1 MKNIVL
7 FALFGVLISFSS
19 LALASDQD
27 IYVVD
32 VQKIID
38 QSKVGR
44 DAQAQI
50 EKEVAEREKKI
61 NDLKASFEAEVK
73 SYESQAAVLSDEVKK
88 TKAQELAKKEYELQ
102 GLMQREQQAML
113 KRRDAA
119 LAELVVKISAAT
131 EKVGRNGGY
140 KLIVEKTPLFV
151 VWSRATYDITDEVME
166 EVDDA

>member
-1 MKNIVL
+1 MKNFVIS
-7 FALFGVLISFSS
+7 ALIGVLLSISSV
-19 LALASDQD
+19 ALANDQD

-44 DAQAQI
+44 DAQAAI
-50 EKEVAEREKKI
+50 EKEVSEREKKI
-61 NDLKASFEAEVK
+61 GELKASFESEVK
-73 SYESQAAVLSDEVKK
+73 SFESKAAVLSDEVKR
-88 TKAQELAKKEYELQ
+88 TKIQELSKKEQELQ

-119 LAELVVKISAAT
+119 LAELVVKISSAT

-151 VWSRATYDITDEVME
+151 VWSRSTFDITDEVME